1 LIQTRDSTGTTAI
14 SNDYIIPADASGAT
28 DHIWR
33 IANAEKARL
42 NSAGLTVVNDLT
54 ISDKII
60 HAGDTNTAIR
70 FPAADIVSVETA
82 GFERARITSAGL
94 VGIGTNSP
102 STLATLN
109 NTTPVDTT
117 NAAVAG
123 QLGNLY
129 LEMSSGGTQG
139 SGNLGPSINFTGI
152 NQSGVDGRKAA
163 IIAQQTGANSSQVG
177 LSFWTNNTADSLG
190 SILNRMVITS
200 AGNVGIGTTS
210 PATTLDVNGD
220 VTISDKIIHAGDT
233 DTAIRFPAAMSP
245 ILFRLRQMALK
256 G

>member
-1 LIQTRDSTGTTAI
+1 
-14 SNDYIIPADASGAT
+14 
-28 DHIWR
+28 
-33 IANAEKARL
+33 
-42 NSAGLTVVNDLT
+42 
-54 ISDKII
+54 
-60 HAGDTNTAIR
+60 
-70 FPAADIVSVETA
+70 
-82 GFERARITSAGL
+82 
-94 VGIGTNSP
+94 
-102 STLATLN
+102 
-109 NTTPVDTT
+109 
-117 NAAVAG
+117 
-123 QLGNLY
+123 
-129 LEMSSGGTQG
+129 MSSGGTQG

-210 PATTLDVNGD
+210 PATTLDVNGN

-233 DTAIRFPAAMSP
+233 NTAIRFPADRYC
-245 ILFRLRQMALK
+245 F